1 MKMNLLL
8 TVAVS
13 VLALGSSSALA
24 AEATGEGTVTAKIV
38 APVSI
43 TQDQGLDFGTM
54 ISPSSATTVT
64 IAASNGARTSTND
77 SILVGTS
84 EGAAGRFEITGADGQ
99 SVDVTLPSQVT
110 LSNSSDGEMTVNN
123 FSVYNGNN
131 GETTFNLTG
140 TSATMNVGATLN
152 VGADQA
158 QGTYTGSYTVTVSY

>member
-24 AEATGEGTVTAKIV
+24 AEATGNGTVTAKIV

-64 IAASNGARTSTND
+64 IAASNGARSSTDD

-84 EGAAGRFEITGADGQ
+84 EGAAGSFEITGADGQ
-99 SVDVTLPSQVT
+99 SVNVTLPSQVRLT
-110 LSNSSDGEMTVNN
+110 GTPDGEMTVDN
-123 FSVYNGNN
+123 FVSNKG
-131 GETTFNLTG
+131 TTFTLDG
-140 TSATMNVGATLN
+140 GSAIMQVGADLN
-152 VGADQA
+152 VGASQA
-158 QGTYTGSYTVTVSY
+158 EGDYSGSYEVTVSY